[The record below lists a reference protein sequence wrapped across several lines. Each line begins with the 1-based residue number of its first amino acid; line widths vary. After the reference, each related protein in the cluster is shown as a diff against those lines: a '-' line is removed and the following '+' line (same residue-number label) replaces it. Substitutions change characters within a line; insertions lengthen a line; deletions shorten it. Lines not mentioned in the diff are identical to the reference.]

1 MYMRFYGFKDRPFTL
16 TPDPRFLFLS
26 EDHFDALEHLIYGIA
41 GGEGFLMLS
50 GEVGTGKTTLC
61 RALIDRL
68 SDRVVSSLVLNPF
81 QDYPGLL
88 KNILWDFTLIPE
100 GPSVNEMTNQ
110 LIEFLL
116 NEVAP
121 KGKTALIV
129 IDEAQNLDDATLEQ
143 LRVLSNVETDRE
155 KLLQILLLGQ
165 EELIRKLACSE
176 LRQLNQ
182 RISVRY
188 FLSPLRKEEV
198 GQYLQHRLGVAA
210 PQRQV
215 HFSDAAVSEVFRF
228 SRGVPRLINMLAHRT
243 LLAGFVKGCD
253 NLDRSLVRRAGNSL
267 FGEKPNQFRRILN
280 RLSRRT
286 AAAPPEPALPER
298 VEYELDH

>member
-1 MYMRFYGFKDRPFTL
+1 MYMRFYGFKERPFTL

-26 EDHFDALEHLIYGIA
+26 EDHFDALEHLIYGIS
-41 GGEGFLMLS
+41 GGEGFLMLT

-68 SDRVVSSLVLNPF
+68 SERVVSSLILNPF

-88 KNILWDFTLIPE
+88 KNILWDFALIPE
-100 GPSVNEMTNQ
+100 GLSVNEMTNQ
-110 LIEFLL
+110 LIEYLL

-121 KGKTALIV
+121 KGKTALII

-165 EELIRKLACSE
+165 EELIAKLGRTE

-182 RISVRY
+182 RISIRF
-188 FLSPLRKEEV
+188 FLSPLRKKEV
-198 GQYLQHRLGVAA
+198 GQYLRHRLGVGS
-210 PQRQV
+210 PQRKV
-215 HFSDAAVSEVFRF
+215 HFTSSGMAEIFRF

-243 LLAGFVKGCD
+243 LLAGFVKGAD
-253 NLDRSLVRRAGNSL
+253 ALDASLVRRAGNSL
-267 FGEKPNQFRRILN
+267 FGEKRNQFQKILH
-280 RLSRRT
+280 RMIKH
-286 AAAPPEPALPER
+286 PQKGPEAKL
-298 VEYELDH
+298 VEQVENELNQ